1 MTHETPLI
9 PFVGDRTPR
18 ILIVDD
24 EPINLKVL
32 AAHLTR
38 WGCMVREASSG
49 AEVID
54 AVPSFKPDLILLDV
68 MMPEQSGLEVCQI
81 LQADPATR
89 PIPVIFI
96 SAAAGEVARAQG
108 MAAGARD
115 YITKPFMAADLA
127 ARVGAQLRQ
136 KYAEEVMRTPIARG
150 VAE

>member
-1 MTHETPLI
+1 MSHETPLT

-38 WGCMVREASSG
+38 WGCIVREASSG
-49 AEVID
+49 PEVIA
-54 AVPSFKPDLILLDV
+54 AVPGFKPDLILLDV

-89 PIPVIFI
+89 HIPVIFI

-136 KYAEEVMRTPIARG
+136 RYAEEAMRMPLAPG